1 VYERTAGVRT
11 LGQKDPITP
20 DTLFLMGSIG
30 KSMTTM
36 MEATLVDAGKLRWDT
51 PVTELLPS
59 FALADEALTHRL
71 VMWNMSCACTGVPSR
86 DYEFVL
92 FVHMTPEQRI
102 ASMRPIRPTTGFGE
116 TFQYSSLMVAAGGF
130 AAAHAYAPDR
140 SLGDAFE
147 AAMRRNVLDPIG
159 MKSSTLDFDA
169 VRRADH
175 ATPHASTVEGAT
187 MPVPIAYENFARRDP
202 AGGVW
207 SSVRD
212 MERYVMTELAKGVSP
227 DGKRVVSE
235 ANLLERRKPRVRV
248 DEDTS
253 YGLGLNVGT
262 YRDLPMIGHSGGTVG
277 FRTTMFLLPA
287 QGVAVVA
294 LTNTSTG
301 DGFTQAFERKVMEVL
316 FEGAKDVAATRVAF
330 VARERRERTA
340 SDLARLDRTPDPAW
354 VRGLAGTYANE
365 FLGRVS
371 LGVGPGGGVFE
382 APAGEWK
389 SAIAQKREDDG
400 TIKVVLVEPPA
411 NGLELVVG
419 GTAARPTLTLHDD
432 QITYVLERGEGT
444 KR

>member
-1 VYERTAGVRT
+1 VDCAG
-11 LGQKDPITP
+11 P
-20 DTLFLMGSIG
+20 
-30 KSMTTM
+30 
-36 MEATLVDAGKLRWDT
+36 AT
-51 PVTELLPS
+51 S
-59 FALADEALTHRL
+59 FA
-71 VMWNMSCACTGVPSR
+71 PS
-86 DYEFVL
+86 
-92 FVHMTPEQRI
+92 
-102 ASMRPIRPTTGFGE
+102 
-116 TFQYSSLMVAAGGF
+116 
-130 AAAHAYAPDR
+130 
-140 SLGDAFE
+140 
-147 AAMRRNVLDPIG
+147 
-159 MKSSTLDFDA
+159 
-169 VRRADH
+169 
-175 ATPHASTVEGAT
+175 
-187 MPVPIAYENFARRDP
+187 
-202 AGGVW
+202 
-207 SSVRD
+207 
-212 MERYVMTELAKGVSP
+212 
-227 DGKRVVSE
+227 

-262 YRDLPMIGHSGGTVG
+262 YRDLPMI
-277 FRTTMFLLPA
+277 
-287 QGVAVVA
+287 
-294 LTNTSTG
+294 
-301 DGFTQAFERKVMEVL
+301 
-316 FEGAKDVAATRVAF
+316 ATRVAF

-389 SAIAQKREDDG
+389 SAIARKREDDG